1 PRRGA
6 ARRRAQG
13 VLVRRD
19 GATHM
24 RAEEADWR
32 AGGRRPGGWIRAR
45 RARRFGVRDDGGTRR
60 RSAGGFRGAGLPHL
74 PSRVLHWPSLEV
86 MSDGDPAVG
95 PRRDPARRV
104 NAAVASARAGGSRGH
119 QGLLRRALAR
129 ECASTASGART
140 RRRATTRRPAAST
153 AWP

>member
-1 PRRGA
+1 
-6 ARRRAQG
+6 
-13 VLVRRD
+13 
-19 GATHM
+19 M

-32 AGGRRPGGWIRAR
+32 AGGPRPGGWIRAR

-60 RSAGGFRGAGLPHL
+60 RSAAGFRGAGLPHL

-129 ECASTASGART
+129 ESLYALPRLRAPARGGP
-140 RRRATTRRPAAST
+140 RLRGGRGRRPRGPDRT
-153 AWP
+153 PGGLRGGGRRL